1 MYFNEFGLEGSLHE
15 VVTEILFLSIFV
27 QIGVVK
33 KVSGTMASVVTYQ
46 EVGWSLDMDTT
57 LHLLVK

>member
-1 MYFNEFGLEGSLHE
+1 MYFNEFGMEGSLHE

-33 KVSGTMASVVTYQ
+33 KVSGTVASVVTYQ
-46 EVGWSLDMDTT
+46 EVGWSLDMDIT
-57 LHLLVK
+57 LHLLVN